1 MNLSIQFKKKELA
14 NTQDFKL
21 STIHIILL
29 NDISFSII
37 IYIWYILYS
46 YDIISSPNPF
56 FVLSISL
63 LQNIV
68 IFIYLLKTHYTL
80 ESLLK
85 YLILLI
91 ILKIMPL
98 ISLYSYDKISINY
111 FDVYSTVY
119 LYILYMFVIIIVH
132 NILLHNNK
140 NVINTIKDDL
150 NTDKYKE
157 NIMDVVY
164 DKSYND
170 VIKQII

>member
-1 MNLSIQFKKKELA
+1 MNLSIQFKKKELV

-21 STIHIILL
+21 SRIHIILL
-29 NDISFSII
+29 NDISFSVI
-37 IYIWYILYS
+37 IYIWYILY
-46 YDIISSPNPF
+46 YYFGVNTPNPF
-56 FVLSISL
+56 FALSISL

-119 LYILYMFVIIIVH
+119 LYILYIFVMIIVN

-140 NVINTIKDDL
+140 NVINTIKNDL

>member
-1 MNLSIQFKKKELA
+1 MNLSIQFKKKELV

-29 NDISFSII
+29 NDISFSVI

-56 FVLSISL
+56 FALSISL

-91 ILKIMPL
+91 ILKIMTL

-119 LYILYMFVIIIVH
+119 LYILYIFVMIIVH

-140 NVINTIKDDL
+140 NVINTIKGDL